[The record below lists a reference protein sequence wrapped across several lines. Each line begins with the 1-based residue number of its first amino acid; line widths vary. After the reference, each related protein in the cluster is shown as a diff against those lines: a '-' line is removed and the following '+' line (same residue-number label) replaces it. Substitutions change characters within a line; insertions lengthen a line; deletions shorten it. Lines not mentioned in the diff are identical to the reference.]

1 MKNYVKK
8 PVVVQAV
15 EYNGANKEEIEA
27 FVGKK
32 LDTRYTEIKEPL
44 ELKIPTLEGDMKAV
58 AGDWIIKGVKGEYY
72 LCKPDIFKNSYDEVN
87 PSFITEGQKRVR
99 LSFNPSALT
108 RVEDFKKTMAK
119 AIDLLVEE
127 AELVKVSLYDM
138 GEKEYNSLNS
148 DFQREIATA
157 KTQIQQASMW
167 GVLALTSSITF
178 KKDTIL
184 KEKENE

>member
-1 MKNYVKK
+1 MKHYIKK
-8 PVVVQAV
+8 QVQIEAV
-15 EYNGANKEEIEA
+15 QFTGENIEEIET
-27 FVGKK
+27 FIGKK
-32 LDTRYTEIKEPL
+32 LSTIEAVNVDTKLI
-44 ELKIPTLEGDMKAV
+44 IPTLEGDMKAIKS
-58 AGDWIIKGVKGEYY
+58 DYIIKGIHGEFYS
-72 LCKPDIFKNSYDEVN
+72 CKEDIFKNSYDEVN

-99 LSFNPSALT
+99 VSFNPSALT

>member
-1 MKNYVKK
+1 MKHYIKK
-8 PVVVQAV
+8 QVQIEAV
-15 EYNGANKEEIEA
+15 QFTGENIEEIET
-27 FVGKK
+27 FIGKK
-32 LDTRYTEIKEPL
+32 LSTIEAVNVDTTLI
-44 ELKIPTLEGDMKAV
+44 IPTLEGDMKAIKS
-58 AGDWIIKGVKGEYY
+58 DYIIKGIHGEFYP
-72 LCKPDIFKNSYDEVN
+72 CKEDIFKNSYDEVN

>member
-1 MKNYVKK
+1 MKHYIKK
-8 PVVVQAV
+8 QVQIEAV
-15 EYNGANKEEIEA
+15 QFTGENIEEIET
-27 FVGKK
+27 FIGKK
-32 LDTRYTEIKEPL
+32 LSTIEAVNADTKLI
-44 ELKIPTLEGDMKAV
+44 IPTLEGDIKAIKS
-58 AGDWIIKGVKGEYY
+58 DYIIKGIHGEFYS
-72 LCKPDIFKNSYDEVN
+72 CKEDIFKNSYDEVN

-119 AIDLLVEE
+119 AIDLLAEE

-138 GEKEYNSLNS
+138 GEKEYSSLNS

>member
-1 MKNYVKK
+1 MKHYIKK
-8 PVVVQAV
+8 QVQIEAV
-15 EYNGANKEEIEA
+15 QFTGENIEEIET
-27 FVGKK
+27 FIGKK
-32 LDTRYTEIKEPL
+32 LSTIEAVNVDTKLI
-44 ELKIPTLEGDMKAV
+44 IPTLEGDMKAIKS
-58 AGDWIIKGVKGEYY
+58 DYIIKGIHGEFYS
-72 LCKPDIFKNSYDEVN
+72 CKEDIFKNSYDEVN

-99 LSFNPSALT
+99 VSFNPSALT

-148 DFQREIATA
+148 NFQREIATA

>member
-1 MKNYVKK
+1 MKNYIKK
-8 PVVVQAV
+8 QVEIQAV
-15 EYNGANKEEIEA
+15 QFTGENIEEIET
-27 FVGKK
+27 FIGKK
-32 LDTRYTEIKEPL
+32 LSTIEAVNVDTKLI
-44 ELKIPTLEGDMKAV
+44 IPTLKGDMKAIKS
-58 AGDWIIKGVKGEYY
+58 DYIIKGIHGEFYS
-72 LCKPDIFKNSYDEVN
+72 CKEDIFKNSYDEVN

-99 LSFNPSALT
+99 VSFNPSALT

-127 AELVKVSLYDM
+127 AELVKVSLYDR

>member
-1 MKNYVKK
+1 MKHYIKK
-8 PVVVQAV
+8 QVQIEAV
-15 EYNGANKEEIEA
+15 QFTGENIEEIET
-27 FVGKK
+27 FIGKK
-32 LDTRYTEIKEPL
+32 LSTIEAVNVDTKLI
-44 ELKIPTLEGDMKAV
+44 IPTLEGDMKAIKS
-58 AGDWIIKGVKGEYY
+58 DYIIKGIHGEFYS
-72 LCKPDIFKNSYDEVN
+72 CKEDIFKNRYDEVN

-99 LSFNPSALT
+99 VSFNPSALT

-138 GEKEYNSLNS
+138 GEKEYYSLNS

>member
-1 MKNYVKK
+1 MQKFVKK
-8 PVVVQAV
+8 PVVIEAIQ
-15 EYNGANKEEIEA
+15 YDGANITEIET
-27 FVGKK
+27 FVRVK
-32 LDTRYTEIKEPL
+32 LPTIMTSDLGAQLVIS
-44 ELKIPTLEGDMKAV
+44 TLEGDMKV
-58 AGDWIIKGVKGEYY
+58 TKGDYVIKGINGEFYS
-72 LCKPDIFKNSYDEVN
+72 CKEDIFKNSYDEVN

-99 LSFNPSALT
+99 VSFNPSALT

-127 AELVKVSLYDM
+127 AELVKVYLYDM

>member
-1 MKNYVKK
+1 MKHYIKK
-8 PVVVQAV
+8 QMQIEAVQFTG
-15 EYNGANKEEIEA
+15 ENIEEIET
-27 FVGKK
+27 FIGKK
-32 LDTRYTEIKEPL
+32 LSTIEAVNVDTKLI
-44 ELKIPTLEGDMKAV
+44 IPTLEGDMKATK
-58 AGDWIIKGVKGEYY
+58 GDYIIKGIKGEFYS
-72 LCKPDIFKNSYDEVN
+72 CKEDIFKNSYDEVN

-157 KTQIQQASMW
+157 KTQVQQASMW

-178 KKDTIL
+178 KKDTFL